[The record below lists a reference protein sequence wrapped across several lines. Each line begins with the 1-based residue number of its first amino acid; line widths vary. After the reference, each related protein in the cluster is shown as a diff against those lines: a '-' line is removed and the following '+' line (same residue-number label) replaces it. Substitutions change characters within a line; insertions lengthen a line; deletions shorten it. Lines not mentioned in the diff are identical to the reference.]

1 MHIMFNNLGVFFKD
15 ISNESH
21 EIYTTLCLRIEFFWD
36 TTARQWMISSRR
48 FERSSSKVWGS
59 YEK

>member
-1 MHIMFNNLGVFFKD
+1 MFKNLGVFFKD
-15 ISNESH
+15 IPNTSH
-21 EIYTTLCLRIEFFWD
+21 EIYTTLWLRTAFFWD

-48 FERSSSKVWGS
+48 FERSSWKIRGL